1 MATKLGI
8 TELMTKVY
16 RFNKKSPIKVEV
28 ILLFDPKEKDVYFI
42 PRSSLG
48 QKNEILWRSKIKTFE
63 EVLPKRLKGKL
74 NEQKKKWI
82 EKELSRILGCII
94 IIHEKEKNE

>member
-1 MATKLGI
+1 MVATKLGI

-16 RFNKKSPIKVEV
+16 RRWAYN
-28 ILLFDPKEKDVYFI
+28 

-48 QKNEILWRSKIKTFE
+48 QKNEILWRSKRKTFE

-82 EKELSRILGCII
+82 EKELSRILGGII